1 MNPINTIKLS
11 LAAITLT
18 LILNGCGGSGGG
30 KEDNN
35 THGLL
40 NTPPVAKNL

>member
-1 MNPINTIKLS
+1 MNPINTIKLP

-18 LILNGCGGSGGG
+18 LLINGCGGSTGA